1 MTRYSLHVNRVLPS
15 LCERF
20 PILDV
25 FWMQIPPRHFCVF
38 GCRNAIVACYCVL
51 WYHIPLSYFR
61 CRFLP
66 EQMLSGEIDEKKRC
80 WIILW
85 PVLRSRDI
93 LNCYE
98 ITTINM
104 YFCTSDGELKF
115 CNNRLTVK
123 LIYMYTY
130 YCSWVNLFQKSSRN
144 VKQSVNFI
152 INKNWHTLT
161 KVHKHHI
168 TNIIKQILS
177 FI

>member
-1 MTRYSLHVNRVLPS
+1 MERVFAI
-15 LCERF
+15 CKHNGRF
-20 PILDV
+20 TWQDIACML
-25 FWMQIPPRHFCVF
+25 QIPPRHFCVF
-38 GCRNAIVACYCVL
+38 GCRNAIVARYCVL

-123 LIYMYTY
+123 LIYMYIL
-130 YCSWVNLFQKSSRN
+130 LFMGEFVSK
-144 VKQSVNFI
+144 KF
-152 INKNWHTLT
+152 T
-161 KVHKHHI
+161 
-168 TNIIKQILS
+168 
-177 FI
+177 

>member
-1 MTRYSLHVNRVLPS
+1 MERVFAICKHNGRFTWQDIACMLIAYFPHCVNGSPFLMFSECKFRPVISVYSVVGMPLWP
-15 LCERF
+15 
-20 PILDV
+20 
-25 FWMQIPPRHFCVF
+25 
-38 GCRNAIVACYCVL
+38 AIVCCDTIY
-51 WYHIPLSYFR
+51 R
-61 CRFLP
+61 CLTFVAVFLP

-123 LIYMYTY
+123 LIYMYIL
-130 YCSWVNLFQKSSRN
+130 LFIGE
-144 VKQSVNFI
+144 FI
-152 INKNWHTLT
+152 LKKFT
-161 KVHKHHI
+161 
-168 TNIIKQILS
+168 
-177 FI
+177 